1 MANIQVKLRRGT
13 SAEHDTTDG
22 GFTGAE
28 GEVTVDTTND
38 TLRVHDGSTAG
49 GVRLAKL
56 SEVSGGTGTVT
67 SVASGTGLTGG
78 PITTTGTLS
87 LANTA
92 VTAGAYTSADITVDE
107 QGRITAA
114 ASGSGGSAGTP
125 NWTSGWFNDSGT
137 GLTNGSNYTFNHGL
151 GTSNLDFKVYVSSF
165 SSGTNPQSL
174 TFMSQS
180 LSVNYGAV
188 ATDVT
193 SSDITIQLGA
203 SGYTDV
209 SSTGTVSVGTFAG
222 KYIKVVASA
231 SATVGALSTYDSG
244 WVTQD
249 NQGTPTGLANSTTLT
264 FTHALAA
271 LPKSVTVYVAT
282 SSAGADN
289 VLMHTVYQ
297 LDANNVTSYHRNCT
311 VSNVGTS
318 DLDIVTG
325 GNYFDASGTL
335 RAWGTFGTHIRV
347 VVIG

>member
-1 MANIQVKLRRGT
+1 MSNIQVKLRRGT
-13 SAEHDTTDG
+13 DTEHSS
-22 GFTGAE
+22 FTGAE

-38 TLRVHDGSTAG
+38 TLRVHDGTTAG

-56 SEVSGGTGTVT
+56 SEAGGSGTVT
-67 SVASGTGLTGG
+67 SVDSGTGLSGG
-78 PITTTGTLS
+78 PITTSGTLV

-92 VTAGAYTSADITVDE
+92 VTPGVYTSADITVDQ

-114 ASGSGGSAGTP
+114 ASGSGG
-125 NWTSGWFNDSGT
+125 
-137 GLTNGSNYTFNHGL
+137 
-151 GTSNLDFKVYVSSF
+151 
-165 SSGTNPQSL
+165 
-174 TFMSQS
+174 
-180 LSVNYGAV
+180 
-188 ATDVT
+188 
-193 SSDITIQLGA
+193 
-203 SGYTDV
+203 
-209 SSTGTVSVGTFAG
+209 
-222 KYIKVVASA
+222 
-231 SATVGALSTYDSG
+231 GALSTYDSG

-249 NQGTPTGLANSTTLT
+249 NQGTPTSLANNTTLT

-297 LDANNVTSYHRNCT
+297 LDANNVTSYPRNCT

-347 VVIG
+347 IAIG